1 MHSKDEILLEQLGLT
16 AWRGTV
22 SSMAEPH
29 RHNEIELNF
38 VSHGEIAYL
47 FGGRTVRLGPGQLM
61 LFWGAFP
68 HRLTERA
75 PGTILTWLTL
85 PLSVFIGFGLPEA
98 LMQPLLHGAPIC
110 EPEPDANDE
119 THFARW
125 LEDARDVDPERR
137 RIFELE
143 LEARLRRLAL
153 RLEVQAVPVALQTP
167 ERDGS
172 RAAQLAEFIAAHYLD
187 PIRLE
192 DIARAAGLN
201 ANYASGLFR
210 ETFSMTM
217 LEFLTQ
223 HRLAHAQR
231 LLTTTDA
238 CVLEVAFASGFGSS
252 SRFQAAFGRA
262 CGMSPSTYRR
272 QVRRREQEDTV

>member
-1 MHSKDEILLEQLGLT
+1 MRQNQEVPLERLGLT
-16 AWRGTV
+16 AWRGAV

-29 RHNEIELNF
+29 RHNEIELNY
-38 VSHGEIAYL
+38 VSRGEIAYL
-47 FGGRTVRLGPGQLM
+47 FGGRSARLGPGRLM

-85 PLSVFIGFGLPEA
+85 PLSTFIGFGLPEG
-98 LMQPLLHGAPIC
+98 LTQPLLHGAPML
-110 EPEPDANDE
+110 EPEPDAHDE
-119 THFARW
+119 THLARW
-125 LEDARDVDPERR
+125 LEDAHEPNLERR
-137 RIFELE
+137 RILELE

-153 RLEVQAVPVALQTP
+153 RLEGRPTSGAFQTP

-172 RAAQLAEFIAAHYLD
+172 RASQLAEFIAVHYLE
-187 PIRLE
+187 PIQLR
-192 DIARAAGLN
+192 DIARAVGLN

-210 ETFSMTM
+210 ATFSMTP

-223 HRLAHAQR
+223 YRLAHAQR
-231 LLTTTDA
+231 LLATTDA
-238 CVLEVAFASGFGSS
+238 SVLEVAFASGFGSS

-262 CGMSPSTYRR
+262 CGVSPSAYRR
-272 QVRRREQEDTV
+272 QARRSV